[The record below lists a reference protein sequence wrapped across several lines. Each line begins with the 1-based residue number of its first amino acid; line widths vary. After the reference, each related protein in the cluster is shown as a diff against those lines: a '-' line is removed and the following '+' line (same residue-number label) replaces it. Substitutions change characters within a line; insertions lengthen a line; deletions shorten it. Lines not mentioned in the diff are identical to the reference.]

1 MIRDWLP
8 HLVALLLCVSA
19 MRIGLRSVVGS
30 LSDLGQTLR
39 AMVILQLALPL
50 IALGLTLAFG
60 VSDHPLAIALI
71 LMLSA
76 PSISGSPNFTAL
88 MGHDPAPPM
97 RLLIIGT
104 ALFPVTAIATLW
116 IIPGL
121 GGIADVFL
129 IAARFALVIAL
140 SVGVGFAL
148 RRTFFPNPTPQHIK
162 ALDGAGAI
170 LLAIMVVG
178 LMAAL
183 GPALRSTPS
192 EVAFWLTAVLIANFG
207 LQVAAFK
214 LGAKPGVSVIAGNR
228 NIALYLV
235 ALPAV
240 TTDPLL
246 IFIGCYQIPMYL
258 TPIVM
263 HRMYKNRS

>member
-1 MIRDWLP
+1 
-8 HLVALLLCVSA
+8 
-19 MRIGLRSVVGS
+19 MRIGFRSVVGS
-30 LSDLGQTLR
+30 LSELGQTFR
-39 AMVILQLALPL
+39 AIVILQLALPL
-50 IALGLTLAFG
+50 VALGISLVLG
-60 VSDHPLAIALI
+60 VSAHPLAVALI

-97 RLLIIGT
+97 QLLILGT
-104 ALFPVTAIATLW
+104 AFFPITAITTLW
-116 IIPGL
+116 IVPGL
-121 GGIADVFL
+121 GGFADIFA
-129 IAARFALVIAL
+129 IAARLAFVIAAC
-140 SVGVGFAL
+140 VGAGFVL
-148 RRTFFPNPTPQHIK
+148 RRIFFPTPTAEQVK

-183 GPALRSTPS
+183 GPALRSAPS
-192 EVAFWLTAVLIANFG
+192 EVAFWLVAVLIANFA
-207 LQVAAFK
+207 LQVSAFK
-214 LGAKPGVSVIAGNR
+214 LGAKPGISIIAGNR

-235 ALPAV
+235 ALPAT

-263 HRMYKNRS
+263 HRLYKTRS